1 MENIV
6 ILNANVLRGGFRNFE
21 GRATDFK
28 PAGTRTFVISLDE
41 DQAKE
46 LKDLGWNVV
55 EKELSDGNVDYR
67 LTVSLRFDRMPPDI
81 RMYVNGTCTTLNEDN
96 VKLLDSATFTKVGL
110 VIRPYVWKMSSGK
123 TGVKAMLA
131 EGRFQIKP
139 SALDDYSKD
148 WTDDIYE
155 SEEDLPFDD

>member
-6 ILNANVLRGGFRNFE
+6 ILDANVLRGGFRNFE

-28 PAGTRTFVISLDE
+28 PAGTRTFVVSLEE

-46 LKDLGWNVV
+46 LYDLGWNVV
-55 EKELSDGNVDYR
+55 TKELPDGSVDYR
-67 LTVSLRFDRMPPDI
+67 LTIGVRFDRFPPDI
-81 RMYVNGTCTTLNEDN
+81 RMYVNGNCTHLTEDN
-96 VKLLDSATFTKVGL
+96 VKILDSATFTKVGL
-110 VIRPYVWKMSSGK
+110 VIRPYIWKMSSGK

-139 SALDDYSKD
+139 SVLDDYSSD
-148 WTDDIYE
+148 WENDISDD
-155 SEEDLPFDD
+155 DTMPFDE